1 MEDFGGIYCTRR
13 GEENHMAKMHFPTK
27 YSAEKTEQYDGPYIS
42 NYSKRLS
49 IKALSEE
56 KD

>member
-13 GEENHMAKMHFPTK
+13 GDENHKAKMHFPTK